1 MSFANFVFYP
11 LVVGTIIAVI
21 IEQIF
26 RATGNEDDPKA
37 VRNVFLSMGVRKYLW
52 RQAWLFNIIWFVG
65 YFILLVTNR
74 PGQQQMPDMIWQG
87 YMIPL
92 ALLLTSFPPGSRDLL
107 EFGFFVGVGI
117 TACSLGLLA

>member
-1 MSFANFVFYP
+1 MAFLIGIMSFANFVFYP
-11 LVVGTIIAVI
+11 LVIGTIIAVI

-37 VRNVFLSMGVRKYLW
+37 VRNVILSMGIRKYLW

-74 PGQQQMPDMIWQG
+74 PGQSAMPDMIWQG
-87 YMIPL
+87 
-92 ALLLTSFPPGSRDLL
+92 
-107 EFGFFVGVGI
+107 
-117 TACSLGLLA
+117 